1 MDANS
6 IGLILHTASMLAF
19 KLAGPP
25 LLAAL
30 AAGLAVS
37 IFQAVTQI
45 NEATL
50 VFLPKVA
57 ALFAVLLI
65 FGGAMF
71 MALDNFTHFI
81 FSQIVLAG
89 GS

>member
-1 MDANS
+1 MDTVS
-6 IGLILHTASMLAF
+6 IGLVFHTTWMLAA

-30 AAGLAVS
+30 AMGLLVS
-37 IFQAVTQI
+37 VFQAVTQI

-50 VFLPKVA
+50 VFLPKAA
-57 ALFAVLLI
+57 ALFAVLVV
-65 FGGAMF
+65 FGGSMY
-71 MALDNFTHFI
+71 MALDNFAHYI
-81 FSQIVLAG
+81 FSQIILAG

>member
-1 MDANS
+1 MDAPS
-6 IGLILHTASMLAF
+6 ITLILHSASMLAM

-30 AAGLAVS
+30 GAGLIISV
-37 IFQAVTQI
+37 FQAVTQI

-50 VFLPKVA
+50 VFLPKA
-57 ALFAVLLI
+57 AVLMIL
-65 FGGAMF
+65 GPSM
-71 MALDNFTHFI
+71 MLALDNFTHFI
-81 FSQIVLAG
+81 FNQIILAG

>member
-1 MDANS
+1 MDAPS
-6 IGLILHTASMLAF
+6 IGLILHSASMLAM

-30 AAGLAVS
+30 GAGLVVS
-37 IFQAVTQI
+37 VFQAVTQI

-50 VFLPKVA
+50 VFLPKAA
-57 ALFAVLLI
+57 ALFAVLMML
-65 FGGAMF
+65 GPSMVL
-71 MALDNFTHFI
+71 ALDNFTHFI
-81 FSQIVLAG
+81 FSQIILTG

>member
-1 MDANS
+1 MDATS
-6 IGLILHTASMLAF
+6 IGLVLHTASILAL

-30 AAGLAVS
+30 AAGLLVS
-37 IFQAVTQI
+37 VFQAVTQI

-57 ALFAVLLI
+57 ALFAVLLL
-65 FGGAMF
+65 FGGSMY

-81 FSQIVLAG
+81 FGQIILAG

>member
-1 MDANS
+1 MDAPS
-6 IGLILHTASMLAF
+6 IGLILHSASMLAM

-30 AAGLAVS
+30 GAGLVVS
-37 IFQAVTQI
+37 VFQAVTQI

-50 VFLPKVA
+50 VFLPKAA
-57 ALFAVLLI
+57 ALFAVLMML
-65 FGGAMF
+65 GPSM
-71 MALDNFTHFI
+71 MLALDNFTHFI
-81 FSQIVLAG
+81 FSQIILAG

>member
-1 MDANS
+1 MNVPQ
-6 IGLILHTASMLAF
+6 IGLILHAASMLAV

-25 LLAAL
+25 LFAAL
-30 AAGLAVS
+30 AAGLLVS
-37 IFQAVTQI
+37 VFQAITQI

-65 FGGAMF
+65 FGGSMVL
-71 MALDNFTHFI
+71 ALDNFTHFV
-81 FSQIVLAG
+81 FSQMILAG

>member
-1 MDANS
+1 MDAPS
-6 IGLILHTASMLAF
+6 ITLILHSASMLAM

-30 AAGLAVS
+30 GAGLIISV
-37 IFQAVTQI
+37 FQAVTQI

-50 VFLPKVA
+50 VFLPKAA
-57 ALFAVLLI
+57 ALFAVLMIL
-65 FGGAMF
+65 GPSM
-71 MALDNFTHFI
+71 MLALDNFTHFI
-81 FSQIVLAG
+81 FNQIILAG

>member
-1 MDANS
+1 MDAPS
-6 IGLILHTASMLAF
+6 IGLILHSASMLAM

-30 AAGLAVS
+30 GAGLVVS
-37 IFQAVTQI
+37 VFQAVTQI

-50 VFLPKVA
+50 VFLPKAA
-57 ALFAVLLI
+57 ALFAVLMML
-65 FGGAMF
+65 GPSMVL
-71 MALDNFTHFI
+71 ALDNFTHFI
-81 FSQIVLAG
+81 FSQIILAG

>member
-1 MDANS
+1 MVSS
-6 IGLILHTASMLAF
+6 IGLILHSASMLAM

-30 AAGLAVS
+30 GAGLVVS
-37 IFQAVTQI
+37 VFQAVTQI

-50 VFLPKVA
+50 VFLPKAA
-57 ALFAVLLI
+57 ALFAVLMML
-65 FGGAMF
+65 GGSMVL
-71 MALDNFTHFI
+71 ALDNFTHFI
-81 FSQIVLAG
+81 FSQIILAG